1 MKNYT
6 PEYRLVDVSMM
17 ERHPLVQRDMRESHV
32 RRIMKDYNPLF
43 INPLTVAYTT
53 SGANRR
59 YWIIDGGHTH
69 EVSLRKGV
77 KQLWCK
83 VINVHSYA
91 EISEIFVGM
100 NKNKL
105 SMSAADTHQIE
116 SDFRADSDAANI
128 DRIFDVN
135 GITRED
141 IGAWRTVHKVYK
153 DLGDDR
159 FAIFAALLAAVKDGG
174 ASIDMPT
181 IQALQMVVK
190 RRTYAEMA
198 GSDIAEVLESSFLD
212 IKQRAGDSL
221 RNRNLHQSPGTLAQW
236 IEDEVFG
243 MGVAA

>member
-6 PEYRLVDVSMM
+6 PEYRLVSVSMM
-17 ERHPLVQRDMRESHV
+17 ERHPSVQRDMRESHV
-32 RRIMKDYNPLF
+32 QRIMKDYNPLF

-53 SGANRR
+53 GPNRR

-69 EVSLRKGV
+69 EVALRKGV

-153 DLGDDR
+153 DLGDGR

-181 IQALQMVVK
+181 IQALRSVVK
-190 RRTYAEMA
+190 NRSYVELAD
-198 GSDIAEVLESSFLD
+198 SDIAEVLESSFLD

>member
-6 PEYRLVDVSMM
+6 PEYRLVSVSMM
-17 ERHPLVQRDMRESHV
+17 ERHPSVQRDMRESHV
-32 RRIMKDYNPLF
+32 QRIMKDYNPLF

-53 SGANRR
+53 GPNRR

-69 EVSLRKGV
+69 EVALRKGV

-181 IQALQMVVK
+181 IQALRSVVK
-190 RRTYAEMA
+190 NRSYVELAD
-198 GSDIAEVLESSFLD
+198 SDIAEVLESSFLD

-221 RNRNLHQSPGTLAQW
+221 RNRNLHQSPGTLTQW

-243 MGVAA
+243 VGVAA

>member
-6 PEYRLVDVSMM
+6 PEYRLVDASMM

-43 INPLTVAYTT
+43 INPITVAHTPT
-53 SGANRR
+53 GRNRR

-135 GITRED
+135 GIARED

-153 DLGDDR
+153 DLGDGR

-181 IQALQMVVK
+181 IQALRSVVK
-190 RRTYAEMA
+190 NRSYVELVE
-198 GSDIAEVLESSFLD
+198 SDIAEVLESSFLD
-212 IKQRAGDSL
+212 IKQRAGNSL
-221 RNRNLHQSPGTLAQW
+221 RNRTLHQSPATLAIM
-236 IEDEVFG
+236 IEAEAFG
-243 MGVAA
+243 LGVAA

>member
-6 PEYRLVDVSMM
+6 PEYRLVSVSMM
-17 ERHPLVQRDMRESHV
+17 ERHPSVQRDMRESHV
-32 RRIMKDYNPLF
+32 QRIMKDYNPLF

-53 SGANRR
+53 GPNRR

-69 EVSLRKGV
+69 EVALRKGV

-128 DRIFDVN
+128 DHIFDVN

-141 IGAWRTVHKVYK
+141 IGAWRTV
-153 DLGDDR
+153 DR
-159 FAIFAALLAAVKDGG
+159 KSAV
-174 ASIDMPT
+174 
-181 IQALQMVVK
+181 
-190 RRTYAEMA
+190 
-198 GSDIAEVLESSFLD
+198 
-212 IKQRAGDSL
+212 
-221 RNRNLHQSPGTLAQW
+221 
-236 IEDEVFG
+236 
-243 MGVAA
+243 

>member
-6 PEYRLVDVSMM
+6 PEYRLVSVSMM
-17 ERHPLVQRDMRESHV
+17 ERHPSVQRDMRESHV
-32 RRIMKDYNPLF
+32 QRIMKDYNPLF

-53 SGANRR
+53 GPNRR

-69 EVSLRKGV
+69 EVALRKGV

-153 DLGDDR
+153 DLGDGR

-174 ASIDMPT
+174 AAIDMPT
-181 IQALQMVVK
+181 IQALRSVVK
-190 RRTYAEMA
+190 NRSYVELAD
-198 GSDIAEVLESSFLD
+198 SDIAEVLESSFLD

-243 MGVAA
+243 VGVAA

>member
-17 ERHPLVQRDMRESHV
+17 ERHPMVQRDMRELHV
-32 RRIMKDYNPLF
+32 KRILRDYSPLF
-43 INPLTVAYTT
+43 VNPLTVAHTT

-83 VINVHSYA
+83 VINVHSYS

-105 SMSAADTHQIE
+105 AMSAADTHQIE

-128 DRIFDVN
+128 DRIFEIN
-135 GITRED
+135 GIIRED
-141 IGAWRTVHKVYK
+141 IEAWRTVHKVYGE
-153 DLGDDR
+153 LGNDR
-159 FAIFAALLAAVKDGG
+159 FSILAALLGAVKDGG
-174 ASIDMPT
+174 GQLDMPT
-181 IQALQMVVK
+181 IQSLARIV
-190 RRTYAEMA
+190 RDHTYVELAE
-198 GSDIAEVLESSFLD
+198 SDLAEVLENDFLSMR
-212 IKQRAGDSL
+212 QAAGMSL
-221 RNRNLHQSPGTLAQW
+221 RGRSLHQSPATLARW
-236 IEDEVFG
+236 IEREVFG
-243 MGVAA
+243 DVTA